1 MPLIASELDPIA
13 AELSVGDMDSD
24 QVLLHLLE
32 SLLVA
37 FSYPWFL
44 ALLGCMTF
52 FPPRKCWFEALILI
66 LGGLLMGGYLFA
78 GRVIRNLHHMF
89 QPSAAYL
96 AVVSVLLALE
106 VVSLPAFFGRLALK
120 DCSPKVHHAAKMRV
134 SKIPKSQKVNNSCDI
149 ASIAWKCSKSSAK
162 PSSEA
167 FCMFHVPGPALRANL
182 AHSELIPVQKKSC
195 KDPILGIKRWVACT
209 TSEGLDIINSYAG
222 PFHPG

>member
-13 AELSVGDMDSD
+13 TELSVGDMDSD

-106 VVSLPAFFGRLALK
+106 VVFFACIFWPACIERLFSK
-120 DCSPKVHHAAKMRV
+120 GTPCSQDASQQN
-134 SKIPKSQKVNNSCDI
+134 SKKPKSKQ
-149 ASIAWKCSKSSAK
+149 
-162 PSSEA
+162 
-167 FCMFHVPGPALRANL
+167 
-182 AHSELIPVQKKSC
+182 
-195 KDPILGIKRWVACT
+195 
-209 TSEGLDIINSYAG
+209 
-222 PFHPG
+222 